1 MNEIQ
6 IFHSAQFGQVR
17 TVIKDDQPW
26 FVASDVCKILNHT
39 NVSVALQMLD
49 ADERGKQ
56 SLGQVSD
63 NGVTQMREMNVI
75 SEPGL
80 YQLIIRSNKPEAH
93 AFKRWI
99 THEVLP
105 DIRKRGMYATGGFVE
120 KAIND
125 PDSMIRMLHEYK
137 AEKERR
143 EALEYQMLLD
153 APKVLFAES
162 VEGSRQ
168 NILIGELAKLLK
180 QNGVNIGQN
189 RLFERLRK
197 EGYLCSAPGMY
208 NIPTQR
214 AMEMKLFEIKER
226 TVLNPDGS
234 NRLTRTPMV
243 TGKGQIY
250 FINHFLKKEEN

>member
-1 MNEIQ
+1 MSEIQ

-26 FVASDVCKILNHT
+26 FVASDVCKALDIA
-39 NVSVALQMLD
+39 NVGNALSRLD
-49 ADERGKQ
+49 TDEKGSIRSADGTSK
-56 SLGQVSD
+56 GG
-63 NGVTQMREMNVI
+63 NPNI
-75 SEPGL
+75 AIINEPGL
-80 YQLIIRSNKPEAH
+80 YALVLGSRKPEAH

-180 QNGVNIGQN
+180 QNGVNVGQN
-189 RLFERLRK
+189 RLFELLRK

-250 FINHFLKKEEN
+250 FINHFLKKEGN

>member
-6 IFHSAQFGQVR
+6 IFHSYQFGQVR

-26 FVASDVCKILNHT
+26 FVASDVCKALELDKTWN
-39 NVSVALQMLD
+39 ALQRLD
-49 ADERGKQ
+49 ADEKGTTSISTPGGKQ
-56 SLGQVSD
+56 DMSII
-63 NGVTQMREMNVI
+63 N
-75 SEPGL
+75 EPGL
-80 YQLIIRSNKPEAH
+80 YALVLGSRKPEAH

-125 PDSMIRMLHEYK
+125 PDSMIQMLREYK

-189 RLFERLRK
+189 RLFELLRK

-214 AMEMKLFEIKER
+214 SMEMKLFEIKER

-250 FINHFLKKEEN
+250 FINHFLKKEGN

>member
-26 FVASDVCKILNHT
+26 FVASDVCKALELDKTWN
-39 NVSVALQMLD
+39 ALQRLD
-49 ADERGKQ
+49 ADEKGTTSISTPGGKQ
-56 SLGQVSD
+56 DMSII
-63 NGVTQMREMNVI
+63 N
-75 SEPGL
+75 EPGL
-80 YQLIIRSNKPEAH
+80 YALVLGSRKPEAH

-208 NIPTQR
+208 NIPTKR

>member
-26 FVASDVCKILNHT
+26 FVASDVCK
-39 NVSVALQMLD
+39 ALDVGNSRQALTRLD
-49 ADERGKQ
+49 QDEKGVISTDTPGGKQ
-56 SLGQVSD
+56 DMSII
-63 NGVTQMREMNVI
+63 N
-75 SEPGL
+75 EPGL
-80 YQLIIRSNKPEAH
+80 YALVLGSRKPEAH

-125 PDSMIRMLHEYK
+125 PDSMIQMLREYK

-250 FINHFLKKEEN
+250 FINHFLKKEGN

>member
-26 FVASDVCKILNHT
+26 FVASDVCKALELDKTWN
-39 NVSVALQMLD
+39 ALQRLD
-49 ADERGKQ
+49 ADEKGTTSISTPGGKQ
-56 SLGQVSD
+56 DMSII
-63 NGVTQMREMNVI
+63 N
-75 SEPGL
+75 EPGL
-80 YQLIIRSNKPEAH
+80 YALVLGSRKPEAH

-180 QNGVNIGQN
+180 QNGVNVGQN

-250 FINHFLKKEEN
+250 FINHFLKKEEK

>member
-26 FVASDVCKILNHT
+26 FVASDVCKALELDKTWN
-39 NVSVALQMLD
+39 ALQRLD
-49 ADERGKQ
+49 ADEKGTTSISTPGGKQ
-56 SLGQVSD
+56 DMSII
-63 NGVTQMREMNVI
+63 N
-75 SEPGL
+75 EPGL
-80 YQLIIRSNKPEAH
+80 YALVLGSRKPEAH

-168 NILIGELAKLLK
+168 NILIGEFAKLLK

>member
-26 FVASDVCKILNHT
+26 FVASDVCKALELDKTWN
-39 NVSVALQMLD
+39 ALQRLD
-49 ADERGKQ
+49 ADEKGTTSISTPGGKQ
-56 SLGQVSD
+56 DMSII
-63 NGVTQMREMNVI
+63 N
-75 SEPGL
+75 EPGL
-80 YQLIIRSNKPEAH
+80 YALVLGSRKPEAH

-125 PDSMIRMLHEYK
+125 PDSMIQMLREYK

-214 AMEMKLFEIKER
+214 SMEMKLFEIKER

-243 TGKGQIY
+243 TGKCQIY
-250 FINHFLKKEEN
+250 FINHFLKKEGN